1 MGSGILVCWQY
12 VKNDLWTEIMHCKES
27 HFWPCYERPL
37 KMLILGKLGKIL
49 DKFQP
54 IWTFVTQV
62 MIKILK
68 ALGFG
73 QFVELLELL
82 R

>member
-1 MGSGILVCWQY
+1 
-12 VKNDLWTEIMHCKES
+12 
-27 HFWPCYERPL
+27 
-37 KMLILGKLGKIL
+37 MLILGKLFFFELGKIL

-54 IWTFVTQV
+54 IWTFVAQV

-68 ALGFG
+68 ARGFG
-73 QFVELLELL
+73 QSVELLELL